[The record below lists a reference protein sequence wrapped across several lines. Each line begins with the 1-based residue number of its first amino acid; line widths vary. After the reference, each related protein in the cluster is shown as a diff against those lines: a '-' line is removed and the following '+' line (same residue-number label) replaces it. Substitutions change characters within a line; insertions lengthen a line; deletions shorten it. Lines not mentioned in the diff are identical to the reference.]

1 MMRLYLNGVEVG
13 AMAKTGA
20 LATSPTVGVNVGRN
34 PDGSN
39 PMHGAIDDVRIYSR
53 ALSAA
58 EIDAVSKEP
67 GTAGPTWRVA
77 SVALQPGPNVIA
89 VTAADAAGN
98 SALKLLTVTSKVA
111 PTLAVIAN
119 QSTEAGRSVTLQLAG
134 ADADGDGLTYGAIGL
149 PSGMTVAASTGLITG
164 TPATVGSHQ
173 VTATV
178 SDGTFSASRTFT
190 WTVSGETVAPRVAI
204 TSPTTATT
212 HATASATMTLGGTAS
227 DNIGVAQVRWVNSRG
242 GSGVATGTT
251 TWSAGITLQSGSNVL
266 TVTARDAAG
275 NTTTDTL
282 TVTYTVRDTTAPAI
296 SITTPTTSARLTHQK
311 PTVDLGGTASDN
323 VGVMSVTWSN
333 DRGGSGAATG
343 TTSWSVKGIALKPGI
358 NVLTVKA
365 TDAAGNSKTD
375 VLTVTFPDPPA
386 YRRRRTSQPG

>member
-1 MMRLYLNGVEVG
+1 
-13 AMAKTGA
+13 
-20 LATSPTVGVNVGRN
+20 
-34 PDGSN
+34 
-39 PMHGAIDDVRIYSR
+39 MHGAIDDVRIYSR

-58 EIDAVSKEP
+58 EIDALSKEP
-67 GTAGPTWRVA
+67 STAGPTWRVA
-77 SVALQPGPNVIA
+77 SVALQPGANVIT

-98 SALKLLTVTSKVA
+98 SASKLLTVTSKVA

-119 QSTEAGRSVTLQLAG
+119 QSTGAGRSVTLQLVG
-134 ADADGDGLTYGAIGL
+134 ADADGDALTYGALGL

-164 TPATVGSHQ
+164 TPATLGSHQ

-190 WTVSGETVAPRVAI
+190 WTVTGETVAPRVAI

-212 HATASATMTLGGTAS
+212 HTTASATMTLGGTAS

-242 GSGVATGTT
+242 GSGVATGTK

-296 SITTPTTSARLTHQK
+296 SITTPTTSARFTHQK

-323 VGVMSVTWSN
+323 VRVMSVTWSN
-333 DRGGSGAATG
+333 DRGASGTATG
-343 TTSWSVKGIALKPGI
+343 TTSWSLKGIVLKPGI

-386 YRRRRTSQPG
+386 YRQRRTSQ